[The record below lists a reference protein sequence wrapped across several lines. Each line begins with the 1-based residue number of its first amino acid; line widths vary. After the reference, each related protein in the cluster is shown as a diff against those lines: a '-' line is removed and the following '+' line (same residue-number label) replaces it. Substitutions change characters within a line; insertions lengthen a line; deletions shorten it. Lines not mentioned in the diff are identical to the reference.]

1 MEDGKA
7 LLSDEL
13 LHQVEAMARAQN
25 RQPAEVIADAVRK
38 YLEEQSWRNSLRT
51 TKTARARGIGEQDVD
66 RLISEVRRE
75 NQHHGR

>member
-51 TKTARARGIGEQDVD
+51 TKTARAQEASVSRMWTA
-66 RLISEVRRE
+66 
-75 NQHHGR
+75 